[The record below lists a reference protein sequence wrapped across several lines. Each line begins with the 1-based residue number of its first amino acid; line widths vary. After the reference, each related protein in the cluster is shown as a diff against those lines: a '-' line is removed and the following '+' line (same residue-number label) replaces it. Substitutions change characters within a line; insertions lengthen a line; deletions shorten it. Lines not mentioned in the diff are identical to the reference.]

1 MGLIKRNIHMDGC
14 RHENKTISLDQD
26 YNIPD
31 MKPDAKMIIREQG
44 DIVNL
49 ECRSMGEKFGIKGG
63 DVVPDSVYSG
73 RKRTACMPEG
83 QYSL

>member
-49 ECRSMGEKFGIKGG
+49 ECRSMGEKFGIRGRCRSRFCIQRKKT
-63 DVVPDSVYSG
+63 DSLH
-73 RKRTACMPEG
+73 A
-83 QYSL
+83 

>member
-49 ECRSMGEKFGIKGG
+49 ECRRM
-63 DVVPDSVYSG
+63 
-73 RKRTACMPEG
+73 
-83 QYSL
+83 